1 MSEQQEFFDGEELA
15 PVVSRGQAGEAQG
28 RIVVRD
34 IDAVPDGPL
43 KHLVNDNFLKYASYV
58 IRDRAIPDVDDGL
71 KPVQRRIL
79 HSLAENDDGKFIK
92 VANIV
97 GYTMQFH
104 PHGDA
109 SIEDALVTLANKQY
123 LIEGQGNFGNLLT
136 GDPAAASRYIECRL
150 TGLARDEIFD
160 PDLTDTVP
168 SYDGRNEEPVTLPAR
183 IPLLLM
189 LGAEGI
195 AVGLSTRIL
204 PHNFTELLEAQ
215 VAILQK
221 RPFEVFPDFQQ
232 GGLMDVAGYDK
243 GKGFVRVRARVEI
256 RDPQTLV
263 IRGVPFGATTDSLI
277 ASIEEAARKGK
288 VKLRSINDYTAE
300 AVEIEIL
307 LQAEQD
313 PNRAVEA
320 LYAFT
325 QCEAQIASRI
335 MVIRDGKPVEMDV
348 EEVLQHNTAR
358 LLELLKR
365 RLKVQQKKLTEELH
379 RKALVQI
386 FVENRLYKPIE
397 SCESP
402 EAVEQVVRQG
412 LEPFLSQLQR
422 DLTHGDIELLLGIA
436 IRRISLF
443 DLSKNQ
449 SDMEALRIELAESR
463 ENLANLTGYA
473 VRYLRQ
479 LQKKHGAS
487 FPRRTVI
494 QAFQAVEMRELTASE
509 LKINLDKVKGYLG
522 HGITGALLFECS
534 SLDKLLLVWK
544 DGRYK
549 VVSPPEKLFV
559 DSTLIHSAILDRERV
574 LTVAYNE
581 DGFTQIRKFTS
592 NAITNREYRC
602 IPRGAQILFFSD
614 QDVTTLY
621 VQYEVPET
629 ATIKQQ
635 EFDTTTL
642 PVRERDGKPSLMS
655 SKKIAYIGAVK
666 TKKWDDALT
675 GPKGTYMNFG

>member
-1 MSEQQEFFDGEELA
+1 M
-15 PVVSRGQAGEAQG
+15 
-28 RIVVRD
+28 
-34 IDAVPDGPL
+34 
-43 KHLVNDNFLKYASYV
+43 
-58 IRDRAIPDVDDGL
+58 
-71 KPVQRRIL
+71 
-79 HSLAENDDGKFIK
+79 
-92 VANIV
+92 
-97 GYTMQFH
+97 
-104 PHGDA
+104 
-109 SIEDALVTLANKQY
+109 
-123 LIEGQGNFGNLLT
+123 
-136 GDPAAASRYIECRL
+136 
-150 TGLARDEIFD
+150 
-160 PDLTDTVP
+160 
-168 SYDGRNEEPVTLPAR
+168 
-183 IPLLLM
+183 
-189 LGAEGI
+189 
-195 AVGLSTRIL
+195 
-204 PHNFTELLEAQ
+204 
-215 VAILQK
+215 
-221 RPFEVFPDFQQ
+221 
-232 GGLMDVAGYDK
+232 AGYDK